1 MQYIESDLKNQK
13 PIKKIDLET
22 VFANVYGRTLFSIFF
37 DSPELAAVISKMLS
51 QKSLDPFYDEKN
63 V

>member
-37 DSPELAAVISKMLS
+37 EFPELAAVISKMLS
-51 QKSLDPFYDEKN
+51 
-63 V
+63 